1 MSASAKPF
9 LKWAGGKQRLLP
21 QLRLF
26 YPQQFGR
33 YLEPFVGSG
42 AVFFDLREL
51 DRLSAAHLSDSNE
64 ELVNCYRIVRDAPDE
79 LMALLA
85 GHKRL
90 HSREHY
96 YSVRARFLSEDLTPV
111 QRAARLI
118 YLNKTCFNG
127 LYRVNREGQFNVPMG
142 RYESPAI
149 YDEEQI
155 RAASQ
160 ALQGT
165 EVAVRHFREC
175 LESVQAGDFLYF
187 DPPYHPVSD
196 TASFTS
202 YTDAGFGVEEQR
214 ALADLFHALDR
225 KGCLVMLSNSW
236 TSLVLDLYRGYRIE
250 SVQAGRAINSKID
263 RRGKIREALV
273 LNY

>member
-21 QLRLF
+21 QLRRF

-42 AVFFDLREL
+42 AVFFDLRGL

-79 LMALLA
+79 LIALLA
-85 GHKRL
+85 EHKRL

-127 LYRVNREGQFNVPMG
+127 LYRVNRKGQFNVPMG
-142 RYESPAI
+142 RYKSPAI

-165 EVAVRHFREC
+165 EVAVRYFRGC

-196 TASFTS
+196 TASFTN

-236 TSLVLDLYRGYRIE
+236 TPLILDLYRGYRIE
-250 SVQAGRAINSKID
+250 SVQAGRAINSKAD
-263 RRGKIREALV
+263 RRGKTREALV